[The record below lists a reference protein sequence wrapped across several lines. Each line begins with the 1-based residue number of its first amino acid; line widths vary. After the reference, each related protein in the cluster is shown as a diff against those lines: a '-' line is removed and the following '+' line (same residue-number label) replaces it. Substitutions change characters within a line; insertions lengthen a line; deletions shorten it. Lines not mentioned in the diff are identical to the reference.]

1 MRKIILTAAA
11 LLAASSAAQAQ
22 GRFAHP
28 ADTNKDQKIDRAEW
42 VAGGFAA
49 AEFAKAD
56 VNKDGAVTGPE
67 FVDWNTKQPGGPGR

>member
-1 MRKIILTAAA
+1 MRKIILAAA
-11 LLAASSAAQAQ
+11 LVAASSAALAQ
-22 GRFAHP
+22 GRFIHP

-42 VAGGFAA
+42 VAGGFPA